1 MDNNMMSPSGFS
13 LMDAGVWV
21 ISGFMLIMAHVTRT
35 DITFFMGLLVSILAC
50 IYYVVSIFKNINQKK

>member
-1 MDNNMMSPSGFS
+1 MDNNMMSSSGFT
-13 LMDAGVWV
+13 LMDAGIWV